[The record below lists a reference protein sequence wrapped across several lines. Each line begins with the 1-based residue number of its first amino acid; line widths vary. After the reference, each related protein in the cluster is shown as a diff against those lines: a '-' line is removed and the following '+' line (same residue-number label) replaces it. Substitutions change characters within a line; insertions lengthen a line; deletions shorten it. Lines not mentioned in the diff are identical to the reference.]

1 MKNSK
6 KTSGILGT
14 SLGSMLIIVALL
26 TMVGMGSSDTYAGT
40 SLTGEKCTCP
50 DGYTPSGAKCTKT
63 TTTTYTCYT
72 GETSLSPT
80 CSSTSGCT
88 MTGKSGLSAVSVWY
102 KYSCPKVTTES
113 KACECSG
120 GGTANSSG
128 MCEEKEP
135 STKNCLSTQYKSG
148 DNCLPCPSGATCDG
162 TSYTCK
168 SGFVDNGSSC
178 EAQITTGECDT
189 VGGTCK
195 IGGKTGTCTLTG
207 GKKLCKVNSS
217 SGGDDGNSSCS
228 KADDTCTSN
237 GKNGKCVAS
246 GSGFTCQ
253 ITTSPSGGDDD
264 SGKNIGNCPAGT
276 YYLGLN
282 HAADCPSGYYCPG
295 GTYNA
300 NTGDIISGCEKI
312 ACPANATCTSSSYT
326 CNKGY
331 HPSSGGCVKDGTSGG
346 NDGSGG
352 NGGGN
357 GGGNSGGN
365 TGGNGNNGNNGGNSG
380 GNNGNNNGSNNV
392 NRNPSTATKAPL
404 VIAIIGIMSVGIS
417 TVVYFKGKK
426 EINTEI

>member
-14 SLGSMLIIVALL
+14 SMGSMLIIVALL
-26 TMVGMGSSDTYAGT
+26 TMVGIGSQDTYAGT

-50 DGYTPSGAKCTKT
+50 DEYTQSGAKCIKQT
-63 TTTTYTCYT
+63 TTKYTCYT
-72 GETSLSPT
+72 GETSMSPT

-88 MTGKSGLSAVSVWY
+88 MTGKSSLTAVAVWY
-102 KYSCPKVTTES
+102 KYSCPKVTTDS

-135 STKNCLSTQYKSG
+135 SGTTKDDDKPNKPAT
-148 DNCLPCPSGATCDG
+148 PSC
-162 TSYTCK
+162 
-168 SGFVDNGSSC
+168 VIGSSC
-178 EAQITTGECDT
+178 TTSSGQPGKCISSGSNY
-189 VGGTCK
+189 GGTICEP
-195 IGGKTGTCTLTG
+195 
-207 GKKLCKVNSS
+207 NSPA
-217 SGGDDGNSSCS
+217 GGDD
-228 KADDTCTSN
+228 DDKPNKPT
-237 GKNGKCVAS
+237 K
-246 GSGFTCQ
+246 
-253 ITTSPSGGDDD
+253 PSGGDDD

-346 NDGSGG
+346 DDGSGG
-352 NGGGN
+352 NGGGGN
-357 GGGNSGGN
+357 SGGNSGGN
-365 TGGNGNNGNNGGNSG
+365 GNGGNAG
-380 GNNGNNNGSNNV
+380 GNNGNNNGGNNTTK
-392 NRNPSTATKAPL
+392 NPNTATKAPL
-404 VIAIIGIMSVGIS
+404 VIAIIGIISVGIS
-417 TVVYFKGKK
+417 SVVYFKGKK

>member
-14 SLGSMLIIVALL
+14 SMWSMLIIVALL
-26 TMVGMGSSDTYAGT
+26 TMVGIGSQDTYAGT

-50 DGYTPSGAKCTKT
+50 DEYTQSGAKCIKQT
-63 TTTTYTCYT
+63 TTKYTCYT
-72 GETSLSPT
+72 GETSMSPT

-88 MTGKSGLSAVSVWY
+88 MTGKSSLTAVAVWY
-102 KYSCPKVTTES
+102 KYSCPKVTTDS

-148 DNCLPCPSGATCDG
+148 DNCLPCPANATCDG
-162 TSYTCK
+162 ISFSCPSEKYEKTGSGCTLKDPTDYEK
-168 SGFVDNGSSC
+168 S
-178 EAQITTGECDT
+178 ECDT
-189 VGGTCK
+189 VGEPCTVHGR
-195 IGGKTGTCTLTG
+195 TGTCTLTG
-207 GKKLCKVNSS
+207 GKKLCKLNSPS
-217 SGGDDGNSSCS
+217 DGDDKPN
-228 KADDTCTSN
+228 K
-237 GKNGKCVAS
+237 
-246 GSGFTCQ
+246 
-253 ITTSPSGGDDD
+253 PSGGDDD

-300 NTGDIISGCEKI
+300 NTGDVISGCEKI

-346 NDGSGG
+346 DDGSGG

-357 GGGNSGGN
+357 NGGGNSGGN
-365 TGGNGNNGNNGGNSG
+365 SGGNGNGGNNNGGN
-380 GNNGNNNGSNNV
+380 NATK
-392 NRNPSTATKAPL
+392 NPNTATKAPL
-404 VIAIIGIMSVGIS
+404 VIAIIGIISVGIS
-417 TVVYFKGKK
+417 SVVYFKGKK